1 MEGKGIT
8 EKQAQIGEYENMTNE
23 WNQEFQE
30 KRISRNDEQTTT
42 KKSQRKNEG
51 MVERFIEASET
62 GLQTCSHNY
71 YYYNNKINQGLKVTI
86 KLRLKTRLQVRK
98 KKKKG

>member
-1 MEGKGIT
+1 
-8 EKQAQIGEYENMTNE
+8 MTNE

-51 MVERFIEASET
+51 TVERFIEASET
-62 GLQTCSHNY
+62 GLQTCSHY
-71 YYYNNKINQGLKVTI
+71 YYYYKFNLLHLFLCFIFRVP
-86 KLRLKTRLQVRK
+86 
-98 KKKKG
+98 